1 MSETV
6 GFILWTSCVW
16 YKWWNLRNLLF
27 PLIPWAT
34 NLKRQLRLHPVT
46 LFFNLRCL
54 TEGHCGKTFAILR
67 RFLSKAVPKADWLLV
82 VDDDTLIRYLGE
94 ILRFCFNVPL
104 PILVIYLS
112 YSLYSLRYVLTVCW
126 SVYLLSS
133 LPRLRQLLRCYD
145 PKEAV
150 SLGERYGYG
159 LVQSGYSY
167 TTGGGGWGTKMNMV
181 VLSVLRCAQTN
192 SEAKISSCLF
202 TGTAHIIL

>member
-1 MSETV
+1 MESEEFALPFNFMSHKPEVATPAS
-6 GFILWTSCVW
+6 SCH
-16 YKWWNLRNLLF
+16 
-27 PLIPWAT
+27 T
-34 NLKRQLRLHPVT
+34 
-46 LFFNLRCL
+46 FFNLRCL

-67 RFLSKAVPKADWLLV
+67 RFLSKAVPKADWLLI

-104 PILVIYLS
+104 PILLIYFS
-112 YSLYSLRYVLTVCW
+112 YMLYSLRYVLTVCW

-159 LVQSGYSY
+159 LVQNGYSY
-167 TTGGGGWGTKMNMV
+167 TTGGGG
-181 VLSVLRCAQTN
+181 
-192 SEAKISSCLF
+192 
-202 TGTAHIIL
+202 